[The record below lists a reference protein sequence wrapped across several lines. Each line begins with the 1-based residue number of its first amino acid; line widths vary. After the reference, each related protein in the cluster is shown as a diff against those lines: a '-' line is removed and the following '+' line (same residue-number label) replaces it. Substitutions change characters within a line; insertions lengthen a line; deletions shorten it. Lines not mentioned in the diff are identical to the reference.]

1 MQPFYYFYNM
11 KLSILICTLPSRFDK
26 LKMLLFSLKNQTTND
41 VEILYLGDDKGMSVG
56 KKRNRLLQMAQGK
69 YCTFI
74 DDDDTISSH
83 YIGELLQTIDNNN
96 GVDVI
101 CFNVE
106 ISTNGSEWKNVYYSK
121 KYEKDLNFA
130 DHYQRIPNHLM
141 CFRTDLAKK
150 VLYKD
155 VSFGEDAQWAKEI
168 LPYIESETIIPKT
181 LYYYHANHA
190 TSETLPIRNYSIRQ
204 QK

>member
-1 MQPFYYFYNM
+1 MQPFYYFYTM
-11 KLSILICTLPSRFDK
+11 KLSILICTLPSRIEK
-26 LKMLLFSLKNQTTND
+26 LKTLLFELKKQTTND
-41 VEILYLGDDKGMSVG
+41 VEVLYLGDDKSMSVG
-56 KKRNRLLQMAQGK
+56 RKRNRLLQTAQGN
-69 YCTFI
+69 YCTFV
-74 DDDDTISSH
+74 DDDDRVSTH
-83 YIGELLQTIDNNN
+83 YVSELLQTIDNNN

-106 ISTNGSEWKNVYYSK
+106 ISINGGEWKNVYYSK
-121 KYEKDLNFA
+121 KYEKDINFS

-141 CFRTDLAKK
+141 CFRTELAKK

-155 VSFGEDAQWAKEI
+155 ISFGEDAEWSKEI

-181 LYYYHANHA
+181 LYYYNANHA